1 MTVTHDYKN
10 ISQGTLKLVDG
21 DSPTPAELTIVGI
34 DGGMKIGKKT
44 PHAAVMSR
52 NSPIAW
58 AAKKNE
64 PIEISFTIHFV
75 EWEERTTAAG
85 GEATSPE
92 NFMRGE
98 YTDFASVGDGGPFSF
113 DMVLTLAASG
123 SSADQTETITLNDC
137 VLDDCQFEEGE
148 ETTKMSFSIRALSMA
163 SVRS

>member
-21 DSPTPAELTIVGI
+21 DTPTPAELTIVGI
-34 DGGMKIGKKT
+34 DGGMKIGRKT
-44 PHAAVMSR
+44 PHAEVMSR
-52 NSPIAW
+52 NDAIAW
-58 AAKKNE
+58 AKRKNQ
-64 PIEISFTIHFV
+64 PIEISFTIHFK

-98 YTDFASVGDGGPFSF
+98 YTDAASVGDGGPFTF
-113 DMVLTLAASG
+113 DTVLTMAASG
-123 SSADQTETITLNDC
+123 SAGDQTETITLNDC

-148 ETTKMSFSIRALSMA
+148 ETNKMTFSIRALSMT